1 MLSQLMM
8 LFGFFSLILVMVYWI
23 NRAVVLFDQLI
34 ADGQSASV
42 FLEFTA
48 LSLPGVIRL
57 ALPLAGFA
65 ASVYVTNRLVSD
77 SEMVAVQATGY
88 SAFRLA
94 RPVLYFGLIVGL
106 LMLILMHFLVPLSYA
121 RLSERQ
127 AEISQNATARLL
139 SEGQFLEPADG
150 ITVYIRDISSAGEL
164 RDILLSDTRDA
175 ANHVTYTAA
184 QAYLLRVEDDTQLV
198 MRNGLVQTLRTE
210 SNQLFTT
217 SFEDFVF
224 DIGGLIDEPQQ
235 QRRRSNQLMT
245 WDLLSP
251 TDAIIEE
258 VNSSRARLLS
268 DGHNRFSQSALG
280 TVAALLGYAALMVGG
295 FSRFGLWKQVVFAI
309 FLIILI
315 KATETVGL
323 NAARANPAL
332 WFASYLPSI
341 VGLIIIWVLLFLADR
356 PTFLR
361 RKRVAI

>member
-1 MLSQLMM
+1 MM

-57 ALPLAGFA
+57 ALPLSGFA

-94 RPVLYFGLIVGL
+94 RPVLYFGLIVGF
-106 LMLILMHFLVPLSYA
+106 LMMILMHFLVPLSTS
-121 RLSERQ
+121 RLGDRQ
-127 AEISQNATARLL
+127 VEISQNATARLL
-139 SEGQFLEPADG
+139 TEGQFLEPADG
-150 ITVYIRDISSAGEL
+150 ITVYIREITSAGEL
-164 RDILLSDTRDA
+164 RDILLADTRDA
-175 ANHVTYTAA
+175 TNQVTYTAA

-198 MRNGLVQTLRTE
+198 MRNGLVQTLRLS

-224 DIGGLIDEPQQ
+224 DIGGLIDEPVASK
-235 QRRRSNQLMT
+235 RRRSELMT
-245 WDLLSP
+245 WDLLNPS
-251 TDAIIEE
+251 DDILEE
-258 VNSSRARLLS
+258 IGDSRARLLS
-268 DGHNRFSQSALG
+268 EGHNRFSQSVLG
-280 TVAALLGYAALMVGG
+280 TVATLLGYAALMVGG
-295 FSRFGLWKQVVFAI
+295 FTRFGLWKQVLFAI

-332 WFASYLPSI
+332 WFASYLPSV
-341 VGLIIIWVLLFLADR
+341 VGLIIIWALLFIADR

-361 RKRVAI
+361 RRRAVA